1 MLFHPQAFLY
11 NKLATCSFP
20 QITNLRYISC
30 SASSGFLLL
39 FEALP
44 SAGFLVQQ
52 VGNLFL
58 FRKLPI
64 CGTLPAQLP
73 QAFLL
78 FFEAVP
84 SVGFFF
90 FLPAVPSAGFFF
102 FLPAIPSAGFLVQQ
116 VGNLFLFRKLPICGT
131 FPTLLPQIFFS
142 GIKSNGDPKNRTKIC
157 FGATV

>member
-64 CGTLPAQLP
+64 CATILNTELPA
-73 QAFLL
+73 L
-78 FFEAVP
+78 FFARQGQGRPCYNNKMAE
-84 SVGFFF
+84 
-90 FLPAVPSAGFFF
+90 
-102 FLPAIPSAGFLVQQ
+102 
-116 VGNLFLFRKLPICGT
+116 
-131 FPTLLPQIFFS
+131 
-142 GIKSNGDPKNRTKIC
+142 
-157 FGATV
+157 